1 MNSKIGRKIKCQIA
15 SSKSKK
21 TDDLKE
27 DINKQVNSTGHW
39 DNYNTVQEHNDWG
52 ANKNPIYNKDLV
64 TKNSKPKKKL
74 RFWVRGSSDRN
85 VLNKKKIK
93 KLPIKIQWKV
103 TPAVLTKQKIEY
115 QA

>member
-39 DNYNTVQEHNDWG
+39 DKYNTIQEHNGWG
-52 ANKNPIYNKDLV
+52 V
-64 TKNSKPKKKL
+64 SKNSYISKT
-74 RFWVRGSSDRN
+74 
-85 VLNKKKIK
+85 
-93 KLPIKIQWKV
+93 QY
-103 TPAVLTKQKIEY
+103 QKSQILKGNWDSGLGEEEIDMF
-115 QA
+115 